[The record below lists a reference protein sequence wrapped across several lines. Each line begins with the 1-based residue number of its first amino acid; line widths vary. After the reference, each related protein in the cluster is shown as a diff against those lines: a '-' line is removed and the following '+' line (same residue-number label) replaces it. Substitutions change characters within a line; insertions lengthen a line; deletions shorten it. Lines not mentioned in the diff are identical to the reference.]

1 MVRSSPAGG
10 EDVDV
15 DGGWVAAAADGA
27 FSALFGDG
35 AFYAAWADMGPAWRQ
50 RLART
55 AQPILPTRL
64 MVVPAMTQRRE

>member
-15 DGGWVAAAADGA
+15 DGGWVAAVVDGA

-50 RLART
+50 RAGQDGT
-55 AQPILPTRL
+55 ADFADE
-64 MVVPAMTQRRE
+64 VDGGAGDDPAA